1 MSGASSAYTLAGPP
15 ERMTAA
21 GPEDME
27 AAVMG
32 TTTTGPAVMDTAA
45 MKRLVMKARAAQEER
60 YGTKDKLN
68 SRLSPAE
75 LEAKL
80 NPESRFVWLKRLAD
94 DETAAQ
100 VKALGLKGVFQDR
113 EYRRKYPEGE

>member
-1 MSGASSAYTLAGPP
+1 DRSGQTLA
-15 ERMTAA
+15 ASI
-21 GPEDME
+21 
-27 AAVMG
+27 AV
-32 TTTTGPAVMDTAA
+32 PSIWAIPKEVDADA
-45 MKRLVMKARAAQEER
+45 DKRQALAKA
-60 YGTKDKLN
+60 L
-68 SRLSPAE
+68 RLSPAE

-113 EYRRKYPEGE
+113 EYRRKYPEGEA